1 MGVFQNNLLAASAAA
16 ASAGGGGF
24 YSYQIENSCR
34 LDRDSNS
41 YLRRT
46 QGTPSSTTTFTWSMW
61 LKRHGPIP
69 ASAQNRNF
77 FITLGNSG
85 SQYVFIT
92 FQTANPYED
101 VLQQDWQTG
110 IGGARTDARFRDTS
124 AWNHFVFRYDSTQS
138 TASDRY
144 RWYHNGNLLTFQNQ
158 GSVSQDA
165 SFPQI
170 GSGNYIGHG
179 YVSWTQGA
187 DVYLA
192 DVHFCDGQSYAP
204 TQFAESKNG
213 VWIPKNPA
221 GTTYGNNGYH
231 LKFEN
236 ASDLG
241 NDSSGNNNDLT
252 TSGLGTDH
260 QVADSPTFGD

>member
-1 MGVFQNNLLAASAAA
+1 MGVFQNHLLAGAAA

-24 YSYQIENSCR
+24 FDYQIEQSCR
-34 LDRDSNS
+34 LEKDSSS
-41 YLRRT
+41 YLRLT

-61 LKRHGPIP
+61 LKRHGAIP
-69 ASAQNRNF
+69 ASATNRNF
-77 FITLGNSG
+77 FLTLGNSG
-85 SQYVFIT
+85 SQYVFFSFNT
-92 FQTANPYED
+92 ND
-101 VLQQDWQTG
+101 LLVQDWQTG
-110 IGGARTDARFRDTS
+110 IGAATTDAKFRDVS
-124 AWNHFVFRYDSTQS
+124 GWNHFIFRYDSTQS

-144 RWYHNGNLLTFQNQ
+144 RWYLNGNLLSFASQ
-158 GSVSQDA
+158 GTVSEDA

-170 GSGNYIGHG
+170 GSGNYLGHG

-204 TQFAESKNG
+204 SQFGETKNG
-213 VWIPKNPA
+213 VWIPKDPS

-252 TSGLGTDH
+252 ASGLGTDH
-260 QVADSPTFGD
+260 QVLDSPTFGS

>member
-1 MGVFQNNLLAASAAA
+1 MLNNELWQAPAAG
-16 ASAGGGGF
+16 AGAF
-24 YSYQIENSCR
+24 YSYQIENSVR
-34 LDRDSNS
+34 LEKAASS

-46 QGTPSSTTTFTWSMW
+46 QGTPTSQKTFTWSMW
-61 LKRHGPIP
+61 LKRHGKTEQ
-69 ASAQNRNF
+69 ASNTNF

-92 FQTANPYED
+92 FQGGSGND
-101 VLQQDWQTG
+101 DKLQQDWQTG
-110 IGGARTDARFRDTS
+110 IGAARSDARFRDFS
-124 AWNHFVFRYDSTQS
+124 AWHHFVFRYDSTQA

-144 RWYHNGNLLTFQNQ
+144 RWYHNGNLLSFDTQ

-165 SFPQI
+165 NFPQI

-213 VWIPKNPA
+213 VWIPKDPT

-252 TSGLGTDH
+252 ASGLGTDH
-260 QVADSPTFGD
+260 QVLDSPTFGS